1 MDILQNLAAG
11 IAHLASPEVWLFII
25 LGVAVGIVFGAIP
38 GLTATTALAMFT
50 PLTFALSR
58 YPAFGFLLG
67 IYCGGYYAGSIPP
80 FCSKHPALLAT
91 RPPVWTATPCGNR
104 AWLARHSP
112 SLSPLP

>member
-38 GLTATTALAMFT
+38 GLTATTAIAMFT
-50 PLTFALSR
+50 PLTFALPR

-67 IYCGGYYAGSIPP
+67 IYCGGY
-80 FCSKHPALLAT
+80 
-91 RPPVWTATPCGNR
+91 
-104 AWLARHSP
+104 
-112 SLSPLP
+112 